1 MISLFVSNTD
11 KNVTSNNGS
20 QITLSLNPAL
30 VLDPTKR
37 WYASV
42 YEMDVVYYFANIF
55 TGVNDQFK
63 YR

>member
-20 QITLSLNPAL
+20 QITLSLNPAI

-42 YEMDVVYYFANIF
+42 YEMDVVYCFANIF

-63 YR
+63 K

>member
-20 QITLSLNPAL
+20 PITLSLNPAI
-30 VLDPTKR
+30 VLDPNKR

-42 YEMDVVYYFANIF
+42 YEKDVVCGFTNIF
-55 TGVNDQFK
+55 TAVNDQFK
-63 YR
+63 Y